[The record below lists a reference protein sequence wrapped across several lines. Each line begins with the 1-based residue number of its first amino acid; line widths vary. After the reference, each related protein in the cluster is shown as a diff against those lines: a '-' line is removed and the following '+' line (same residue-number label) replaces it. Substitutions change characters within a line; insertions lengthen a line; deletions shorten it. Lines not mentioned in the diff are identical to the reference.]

1 VQLFLFGFVVGLDN
15 MAIALAF
22 GSLGLS
28 QYRWRLIAIFGF
40 LAFTVSLFGLWIGSQ
55 VSRYFGDSL
64 NIIGAVLLA
73 ALGLF
78 SLYSAR
84 NEEQNGELLAKAKSW
99 TGVFMLGAGAS
110 IDKLVVGF
118 NLGIRDQYFLPVAG
132 IITLFVITM
141 AVAGVY
147 LGKKAHKKW
156 QGYATAA
163 AGLLLIGLAVA
174 SAANW
179 L

>member
-1 VQLFLFGFVVGLDN
+1 MQLFLFGFVVGLDN

-28 QYRWRLIAIFGF
+28 QYRWRLIAIFAF
-40 LAFTVSLFGLWIGSQ
+40 LAFTVSLVGLWIGSQ
-55 VSRYFGDSL
+55 VSRHFEDSL
-64 NIIGAVLLA
+64 NIIGAALLA

-78 SLYSAR
+78 SLYSLR
-84 NEEQNGELLAKAKSW
+84 NEEQNGNLVSKAKSW
-99 TGVFMLGAGAS
+99 TGIFMISAGAS

-118 NLGIRDQYFLPVAG
+118 NLGIREQHFLPVAG
-132 IITLFVITM
+132 IITLFVVTM
-141 AVAGVY
+141 AGAGVY

-156 QGYATAA
+156 QRYATAA
-163 AGLLLIGLAVA
+163 AGFLLMGLAVA
-174 SAANW
+174 SATGW